1 MQKALNLLLKAHE
14 TLLESGN
21 NSSLGIK
28 FYLLR
33 IVYFA
38 TTRSDTEGI
47 YSLGVVNKTL
57 N

>member
-1 MQKALNLLLKAHE
+1 MQKALNMMLEAHE
-14 TLLESGN
+14 TLLKSGN

-38 TTRSDTEGI
+38 TARSDTEGFT
-47 YSLGVVNKTL
+47 N
-57 N
+57 

>member
-1 MQKALNLLLKAHE
+1 LLLKAHE

-38 TTRSDTEGI
+38 TARSDTEGI
-47 YSLGVVNKTL
+47 YSLGVVNNTF